1 MRLILCLQLSF
12 CFFRTAPCLWS
23 QRYCKLGLQGWTDDL
38 LQWTCWTSTDLVTS
52 WFTASLCSE
61 NFNFLFKM
69 KDMWAALGSSQYW
82 IITLKLSQ
90 GNLERAMI
98 EAIPREPKIQLPDEA
113 LLAKMSMRVDAPV
126 CQHCTRNFLAEWG
139 LSSVSSCQ
147 EQFLLCDLISFST
160 HILCYLITPDKKDWS
175 VLLALASFWCT
186 QGVP

>member
-1 MRLILCLQLSF
+1 MNLCLVTPLQRKLQLTCQDEGYVSWTCRTLADQVTSDLVPWTCWCSRLPSLHKELSGRVRLILCLQLSF

-69 KDMWAALGSSQYW
+69 KDMWGALGSSQYW

-90 GNLERAMI
+90 GNL
-98 EAIPREPKIQLPDEA
+98 D
-113 LLAKMSMRVDAPV
+113 
-126 CQHCTRNFLAEWG
+126 G
-139 LSSVSSCQ
+139 
-147 EQFLLCDLISFST
+147 
-160 HILCYLITPDKKDWS
+160 
-175 VLLALASFWCT
+175 ASFP
-186 QGVP
+186 QPF